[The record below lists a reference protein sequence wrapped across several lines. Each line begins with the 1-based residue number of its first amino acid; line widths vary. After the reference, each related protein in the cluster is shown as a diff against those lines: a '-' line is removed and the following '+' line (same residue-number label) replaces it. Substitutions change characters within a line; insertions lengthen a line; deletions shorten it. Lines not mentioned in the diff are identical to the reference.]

1 MAIEFTGEFTLPR
14 PKEEVYGFLADPQK
28 FAPCLPTY
36 ESVEM
41 IDDTHA
47 IVKVVVGLSKIRGT
61 ATIKLGLETQ
71 DPPNHAG
78 YVGKGD
84 VLQAAFN
91 MNSSFDLEDTDD
103 GGTLVKWK
111 GEVKLFGKLISL
123 AGGLLKPLAKKDINK
138 MIGALQAALA

>member
-1 MAIEFTGEFTLPR
+1 MAIEFSGEFTLAK
-14 PKEEVYGFLADPQK
+14 PKDEVYAFLSDPAK
-28 FAPCLPTY
+28 FAPCLPSY

-41 IDDTHA
+41 LDDTHS
-47 IVKVVVGLSKIRGT
+47 IVKVMVGLSKIRGK
-61 ATIKLGLETQ
+61 ATIKLDLETQ

-84 VLQAAFN
+84 VLQGAFN
-91 MNSSFDLEDTDD
+91 MISSFDLEDTDD

-111 GEVKLFGKLISL
+111 GEVKLFGRLISL

-138 MIGALQAALA
+138 MIDALQAALA